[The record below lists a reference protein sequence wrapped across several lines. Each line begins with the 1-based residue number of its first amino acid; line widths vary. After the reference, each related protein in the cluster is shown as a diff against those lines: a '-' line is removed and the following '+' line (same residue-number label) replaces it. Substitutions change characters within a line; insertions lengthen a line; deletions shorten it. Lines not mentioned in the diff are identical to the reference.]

1 QFSWHPVLRAVGNVK
16 NQGAALIQ
24 PVC

>member
-1 QFSWHPVLRAVGNVK
+1 SWHPVLRAVGNVK